1 MMLASRRLRMD
12 GEGAGAG
19 RGEHLGAFLHTFGT
33 LLVAALLA
41 AVFEFLSPD
50 FLSSS
55 NIDNILM
62 QISVVGTVAI
72 GETLVMLLGGIDLS
86 VGSVV
91 LLSASVIGVL
101 SATHGRSDWLAIPI
115 GLAAATGVGL
125 LNGLFVVGVGIEPII
140 VTLGTLVAV
149 QGIGQMLLAANGSWI
164 QVADPLFLNIAT
176 GRLAGVP
183 SMAVIMLA
191 LYAVAAILLRRTP
204 LGRAIY
210 AAGGNRRAARLAGL
224 PVGRTLL
231 AAYAISG
238 LCAGVAGAL
247 EIAQLGIVS
256 QNVGQGMEFSAITAV
271 LVGGLG
277 LVGGQGRVEKTLL
290 GALIVGAITNYLTF
304 RGVSPYYE
312 QAITGFILLAAVF
325 VDHLARR
332 RSE

>member
-1 MMLASRRLRMD
+1 V
-12 GEGAGAG
+12 
-19 RGEHLGAFLHTFGT
+19 
-33 LLVAALLA
+33 LVAVAL
-41 AVFEFLSPD
+41 AVIFGLLSPD

-72 GETLVMLLGGIDLS
+72 GETIVMLLGGIDLS

-101 SATHGRSDWLAIPI
+101 SATHGLTDWIAIPL

-125 LNGLFVVGVGIEPII
+125 LNGIFVVGVGIEPII

-149 QGIGQMLLAANGSWI
+149 QGLGQMLLAANGSWI
-164 QVADPLFLNIAT
+164 QVNDPLFLNIAT
-176 GRLAGVP
+176 GRVAAVP
-183 SMAVIMLA
+183 VMAVIMLA
-191 LYAVAAILLRRTP
+191 LYAAGAIMLRRTP
-204 LGRAIY
+204 FGRAIY

-224 PVGRTLL
+224 PVGRTMLV
-231 AAYAISG
+231 AYALSG
-238 LCAGVAGAL
+238 LCAGAAGVL

-256 QNVGQGMEFSAITAV
+256 QNVGVGLQFSAITAV

-277 LVGGQGRVEKTLL
+277 LAGGQGRLEKTLL
-290 GALIVGAITNYLTF
+290 GTLIVGAITNYLTF
-304 RGVSPYYE
+304 RGVSAYYE
-312 QAITGFILLAAVF
+312 QAITGLILLAAVF
-325 VDHLARR
+325 ADHLARR